1 MYILLYSLMVRVF
14 VAEKYYSEK
23 RNLCR
28 DATAGGI
35 ISHHGL
41 QTTRGASDHTDIE
54 YIDGKGAITMA
65 QQIGWLCDCYLA
77 L

>member
-1 MYILLYSLMVRVF
+1 MMDIIIVALVTNMRAVYLYSLMVRVF

-54 YIDGKGAITMA
+54 YI
-65 QQIGWLCDCYLA
+65 Y
-77 L
+77 